1 MTIKKFNRFAHWSKF
16 AANAERSKDYKQAS
30 KAWEVASLN
39 ASPLNKEWCKNR
51 KAFCDRVA
59 VKPF

>member
-1 MTIKKFNRFAHWSKF
+1 MVIPKFNRFIHWSNV
-16 AANAERSKDYKQAS
+16 AANAERSKDYEQAS

-59 VKPF
+59 VRPF

>member
-1 MTIKKFNRFAHWSKF
+1 MAIKKFNRFTYWSDF
-16 AANAERSKDYKQAS
+16 AANAERNKGYKQAS

-39 ASPLNKEWCKNR
+39 ASPLNKKWCKNR
-51 KAFCDRVA
+51 KAFCDRMT